1 MEKIL
6 YDQMDW
12 AGIEEIVYSESSD
25 PGRLLGAHVVK
36 EGLLIQAFL
45 PGAKTA
51 AVKLG
56 KEKFPMEMADEAGWF
71 AVLFEDKSELEPYR
85 LIAGYEDGTVTE
97 TEDPYSFR
105 FRSRFKDEELKKLE
119 AGIYYDSYEKLG
131 AHPVSENG
139 VRGVHFA
146 VWAPGAM
153 RVSVVGDF
161 NMWDGRRHQMIRL
174 GGSGVY
180 ELFIPGVKP
189 GDLYKYEVK
198 TRAGEPMLKADPYA
212 NYAELRP
219 DTASVVWDLGRY
231 KWSDKE
237 WMDRRAKTDTKTA
250 PMSVYEV
257 HLGSWMRKP
266 AELDEN
272 GEEKN
277 GSQFYNYRE
286 TAEKLASYVKEMG
299 YTHVELLPVME
310 HPLDASWG
318 YQVTGYYAP
327 TSRYGTPDDFKAFMD
342 HMHKEGIGVI
352 LDWVPAHF
360 PRDAHGLASFDG
372 TCLYEHLDP
381 RQGSHPHW
389 GTLIYNYGR
398 PQVSNFLI
406 SNALFWAKEYHADG
420 IRMDAVAS
428 MLYLDYDRQGGAW
441 TPNQYG
447 GHENL
452 EAIEFLREL
461 NTMAFQTD
469 PSVLMIAEE
478 STAWPRVSHPV
489 DKGGL
494 EGGLGF
500 NLKWNMGWMN
510 DILHYIKMDPYFR
523 QFNHH
528 DITFS
533 LMYAFSENFVLPLS
547 HDEVVHMKGSL
558 INKMPG
564 TDEEKFAG
572 VRAFYTYMLT
582 HPGKK
587 LLMMGSEFGQWNEW
601 HYEHSLDWH
610 LLELVGEDGD
620 RHRALK
626 AFFQAVNAFYL
637 AHPELWEL
645 DFSWEGFEWIE
656 ADDNQANTI
665 AFLRKDKKGSTLV
678 TVCNFS
684 PVDRTGY
691 TIGVP
696 TAGTYTCLF
705 STDDPAF
712 GGLGRGDA
720 GPVKSQ
726 YIECHGREQAITLS
740 LPPMS
745 AAIYKCTRKFPSR
758 RKKTAE
764 AAPKAAKS
772 DKAAK
777 AAPKKTTRKSK
788 ES

>member
-1 MEKIL
+1 MAK
-6 YDQMDW
+6 Q
-12 AGIEEIVYSESSD
+12 G
-25 PGRLLGAHVVK
+25 
-36 EGLLIQAFL
+36 QADRFHQ
-45 PGAKTA
+45 GT
-51 AVKLG
+51 
-56 KEKFPMEMADEAGWF
+56 MTDGWRWF
-71 AVLFEDKSELEPYR
+71 
-85 LIAGYEDGTVTE
+85 
-97 TEDPYSFR
+97 
-105 FRSRFKDEELKKLE
+105 
-119 AGIYYDSYEKLG
+119 G
-131 AHPVSENG
+131 AHPAKK
-139 VRGVHFA
+139 RGRDGWTFR
-146 VWAPGAM
+146 VWAPHAEA
-153 RVSVVGDF
+153 VSVVGDF
-161 NMWDGRRHQMIRL
+161 NDWEEGAAPLARKGEIWEGFLPDL
-174 GGSGVY
+174 PVY
-180 ELFIPGVKP
+180 TS
-189 GDLYKYEVK
+189 YKYAV
-198 TRAGEPMLKADPYA
+198 RGADGQVRQKADPYGFHT
-212 NYAELRP
+212 ETRP
-219 DTASVVWDLGRY
+219 ATASKLYDISGF
-231 KWSDKE
+231 KWTDGAFREKK
-237 WMDRRAKTDTKTA
+237 AKHPVYTS
-250 PMSVYEV
+250 PLNIYEV
-257 HLGSWMRKP
+257 HLGSWKKRG
-266 AELDEN
+266 N
-272 GEEKN
+272 GDFIDYKD
-277 GSQFYNYRE
+277 
-286 TAEKLASYVKEMG
+286 LAKDLAAYVKDMG
-299 YTHVELLPVME
+299 YTAIELLPVTE
-310 HPLDASWG
+310 HPLDDSWG
-318 YQVTGYYAP
+318 YQCTGYFAP
-327 TSRYGTPDDFKAFMD
+327 TSRFGTPKDFMWFVN
-342 HMHKEGIGVI
+342 HMHKNGILVL
-352 LDWVPAHF
+352 LDWVPSHF
-360 PRDAHGLASFDG
+360 CKDAQGLYEFDG
-372 TCLYEHLDP
+372 TYCYEYSDP
-381 RQGSHPHW
+381 NKREHAAW
-389 GTLIYNYGR
+389 GTRVFDYGR
-398 PQVSNFLI
+398 PEVKSFLF
-406 SNALFWAKEYHADG
+406 SSARFWLEEYHIDG
-420 IRMDAVAS
+420 LRVDAVAS

-564 TDEEKFAG
+564 TDDEKFAG

-610 LLELVGEDGD
+610 LLELEGEDGD

-758 RKKTAE
+758 RKKSAE